1 MKNIGKFFFIS
12 VGGLLALMVLGM
24 IFSAIFD
31 VKPDEIKGVD
41 LIGGWM
47 WYRIG
52 FYVAVMAAWTPTCR
66 FMTRPRFNPGE
77 LSDEDQAQYAEKR
90 ERDVQY
96 LKSQWWKVALMLAFF
111 EVVIIQQFG
120 L

>member
-1 MKNIGKFFFIS
+1 MKSVGKFFVIS

-52 FYVAVMAAWTPTCR
+52 FYVVVVAAWTPICW
-66 FMTRPRFNPGE
+66 FITRPRFNPDE
-77 LSDEDQAQYAEKR
+77 LSDEDRAEYENKR
-90 ERDVQY
+90 ERDIQY
-96 LKSQWWKVALMLAFF
+96 LKSQWWKMALMFAFF
-111 EVVIIQQFG
+111 EAVIIQQFG

>member
-1 MKNIGKFFFIS
+1 MKSVGKFTAIS

-24 IFSAIFD
+24 VFSAIFD
-31 VKPDEIKGVD
+31 VKPNEITGVN
-41 LIGGWM
+41 LISDWM

-52 FYVAVMAAWTPTCR
+52 FYATVIAAWSLISQ
-66 FMTRPRFNPGE
+66 FMTRSKINLSE
-77 LSDEDQAQYAEKR
+77 LSDEDQEIYREKR
-90 ERDVQY
+90 KRDFQY
-96 LKSQWWKVALMLAFF
+96 LDSQWWKVALLLAFF

>member
-1 MKNIGKFFFIS
+1 MKGLGKFATYS

-24 IFSAIFD
+24 LFSAVFG
-31 VKPDEIKGVD
+31 VKTNEIKGVD
-41 LIGGWM
+41 LIGDWM

-52 FYVAVMAAWTPTCR
+52 FYVVVIAVWSLICQLI
-66 FMTRPRFNPGE
+66 TRPSFNPSE
-77 LSDEDQAQYAEKR
+77 LDDEDRIKYEKKR
-90 ERDVQY
+90 ERDIQY

-111 EVVIIQQFG
+111 EAVIIQQFG

>member
-1 MKNIGKFFFIS
+1 MKNIGKFFVIS

-52 FYVAVMAAWTPTCR
+52 FYVTVMAAWTPIFR
-66 FMTRPRFNPGE
+66 FITRPRFNPGE
-77 LSDEDQAQYAEKR
+77 LSDEDQARYTEKR

-96 LKSQWWKVALMLAFF
+96 LKSQWWKVVLMLAFF

>member
-1 MKNIGKFFFIS
+1 MKNVGKFFVIS

-52 FYVAVMAAWTPTCR
+52 FYVVVVAAWTPICW
-66 FMTRPRFNPGE
+66 FITRPRFNPDE
-77 LSDEDQAQYAEKR
+77 LSDEDRAEYENKR
-90 ERDVQY
+90 ERDIQY
-96 LKSQWWKVALMLAFF
+96 LKSQWWKMALMFAFF
-111 EVVIIQQFG
+111 EAVIIQQFG